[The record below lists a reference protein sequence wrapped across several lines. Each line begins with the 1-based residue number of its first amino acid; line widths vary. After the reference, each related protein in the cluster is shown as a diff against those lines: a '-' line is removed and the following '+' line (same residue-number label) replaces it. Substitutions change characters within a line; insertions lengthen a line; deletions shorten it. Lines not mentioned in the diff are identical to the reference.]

1 MDSADILL
9 FNEQLDHIAM
19 LLQYILYAICVFI
32 VLIVLSFCIK
42 PYWKTQEELERS
54 KQIVRDQRKVERDE
68 FKKRHNE

>member
-32 VLIVLSFCIK
+32 VLRVLSFWIK
-42 PYWKTQEELERS
+42 PYWKTKEEKERR
-54 KQIVRDQRKVERDE
+54 KQIVRDQR
-68 FKKRHNE
+68 

>member
-32 VLIVLSFCIK
+32 VLRIISWWIAVYARVEDNVSNAKQKKLLDEILK
-42 PYWKTQEELERS
+42 ELKE
-54 KQIVRDQRKVERDE
+54 KNKE
-68 FKKRHNE
+68 